1 MDGAGDKAADPLE
14 KDKVADPVEKDKV
27 ADPVEK
33 DKDAD
38 PLQKDIDP
46 LRLSTSRG
54 HTPGPRRGAGR
65 GRTPGHRG
73 PTAASQPM
81 PPLTFEVAGG
91 VSERPRRSCTQ
102 EETTTKKKK

>member
-1 MDGAGDKAADPLE
+1 MGDTGDKAADPLE

-33 DKDAD
+33 DQDAD
-38 PLQKDIDP
+38 PLQKDIDL

-73 PTAASQPM
+73 LTAASQPM

-102 EETTTKKKK
+102 EETTSKKKK

>member
-1 MDGAGDKAADPLE
+1 MDGTGDKEDDPLK
-14 KDKVADPVEKDKV
+14 KDKDANPL
-27 ADPVEK
+27 EK

-38 PLQKDIDP
+38 PLQKNIDP

-81 PPLTFEVAGG
+81 PPLTFDSRFEVAGG

>member
-1 MDGAGDKAADPLE
+1 MGDTGDKAADPLE
-14 KDKVADPVEKDKV
+14 KDKVANPL
-27 ADPVEK
+27 EK

-65 GRTPGHRG
+65 GRHPGHRG
-73 PTAASQPM
+73 PTAASQPTRPM
-81 PPLTFEVAGG
+81 PPLTLEVAGG